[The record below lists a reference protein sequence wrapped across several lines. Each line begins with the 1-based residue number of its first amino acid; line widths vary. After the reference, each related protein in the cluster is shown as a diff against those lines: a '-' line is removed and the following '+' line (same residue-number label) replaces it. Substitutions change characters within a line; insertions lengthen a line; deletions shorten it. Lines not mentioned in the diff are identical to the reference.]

1 MPTATPP
8 DETMADLLYS
18 LGNISPHRVFMR
30 PPPGTATEDDAI
42 ALLRGES
49 RRRVEL
55 IDGTLVEKP
64 MGYCEGLLAMWI
76 GSLLT
81 HFVVANRLG
90 VVGGADTITRLI
102 GRQLRLPD
110 VSFYPW
116 ATLPAGA
123 THATIG
129 PVSPALAVEVL
140 SDSNTR
146 AEMAQKRREY
156 FASGTQLVWIVD
168 PRTETVA
175 VYTDPTAHTTLT
187 TADTLTGGA
196 VLPGF
201 SVRVAELF
209 SYLDPPA
216 QS

>member
-1 MPTATPP
+1 MTTATA
-8 DETMADLLYS
+8 DTIADLLYA
-18 LGNISPHRVFMR
+18 LGGISPHRILLR
-30 PPPGTATEDDAI
+30 PPPGTATEEDAL
-42 ALLRGES
+42 ALLEGER

-55 IDGTLVEKP
+55 IDNILVEKE
-64 MGYCEGLLAMWI
+64 MGVREAFLGTWIATLLNMFIAPR
-76 GSLLT
+76 
-81 HFVVANRLG
+81 RLG
-90 VVGGADTITRLI
+90 LVGGADTIIRLI

-110 VSFYPW
+110 VSYFLW
-116 ATLPAGA
+116 TQLPAGFMDA
-123 THATIG
+123 RISE
-129 PVSPALAVEVL
+129 VSPVLAVEVL

-146 AEMAQKRREY
+146 AEMEQKRREY

-201 SVRVAELF
+201 SVPVAELF
-209 SYLDPPA
+209 SYLDPPVTPP
-216 QS
+216 